1 MLLEQSDERVTSRA
15 SVQPQRLGKWSVKIT
30 IISPRD
36 SAYQWLLCRILSSL
50 KEPEEH
56 VGGWVEADV
65 AGIVV
70 NTFGSLTHTCFT
82 RLFVRDLSTCGRCNC
97 RDASRIS
104 GHLALLDE
112 RCAGAGQ
119 RRSRQDGGEL
129 CEARHVGKLVGEKS
143 NQDFSK
149 CLPS

>member
-15 SVQPQRLGKWSVKIT
+15 SVQPQRLGKWSVE
-30 IISPRD
+30 IIVIPHRD
-36 SAYQWLLCRILSSL
+36 SAYQWLLCRVLSSL
-50 KEPEEH
+50 EKPEEH
-56 VGGWVEADV
+56 VGGRVEADV

-70 NTFGSLTHTCFT
+70 NTFGSLTYTCFT

-97 RDASRIS
+97 RDASRVS

-112 RCAGAGQ
+112 RCASAGQ

-129 CEARHVGKLVGEKS
+129 CEARHGGKLVGEKN